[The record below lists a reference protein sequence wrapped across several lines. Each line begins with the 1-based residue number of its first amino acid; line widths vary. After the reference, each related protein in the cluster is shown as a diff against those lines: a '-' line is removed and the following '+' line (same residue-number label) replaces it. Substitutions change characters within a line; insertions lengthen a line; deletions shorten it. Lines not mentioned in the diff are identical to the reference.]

1 MSEQFD
7 KFVPKENLEPV
18 CDVCGGLHKT
28 SNHGESL
35 LGKTESLNPICEI
48 CKGLHKTSQHHDK
61 EVFVEKEKDHKK
73 DLEEPK
79 FKGVNGEEYPDRLS
93 MERANEAWTRKMNP
107 YKGLDGQYYEDKF
120 AMEESNRRF
129 TEQMNPKKEKDY

>member
-1 MSEQFD
+1 MSEKSFE
-7 KFVPKENLEPV
+7 KFTPKENLEPV

-28 SNHGESL
+28 ANHSESL

-61 EVFVEKEKDHKK
+61 EVSVEKVKDYHK

-79 FKGVNGEEYPDRLS
+79 R
-93 MERANEAWTRKMNP
+93 
-107 YKGLDGQYYEDKF
+107 
-120 AMEESNRRF
+120 
-129 TEQMNPKKEKDY
+129 EKDY